1 MNKPKKHNTMKTLK
15 NFRNTAIMLTLGFY
29 LVAMGLP
36 QTPSSADPSMAAENE
51 FANAGYW
58 IEPVVV
64 TYDANKEFAN
74 AGYWIEPVVVTYDAN
89 KEFAHAG
96 YWIDPVVVTYDA
108 NKEDKTLLA
117 GKGYFIDPVVV
128 LYNPKASTD
137 ETASGDLAL
146 N

>member
-15 NFRNTAIMLTLGFY
+15 IFRNTVIMLTLGFY
-29 LVAMGLP
+29 LIAMGMP

-64 TYDANKEFAN
+64 TYDANKE
-74 AGYWIEPVVVTYDAN
+74 
-89 KEFAHAG
+89 
-96 YWIDPVVVTYDA
+96 
-108 NKEDKTLLA
+108 DKTLLA

-128 LYNPKASTD
+128 TNNPKASPD
-137 ETASGDLAL
+137 ETVSGELAL
-146 N
+146 NE

>member
-15 NFRNTAIMLTLGFY
+15 IFRNTVIMLTLGFY
-29 LVAMGLP
+29 LIAMGMP

-89 KEFAHAG
+89 KE
-96 YWIDPVVVTYDA
+96 
-108 NKEDKTLLA
+108 DKTLLA

-128 LYNPKASTD
+128 TNNPKASPD
-137 ETASGDLAL
+137 ETVSGELAL
-146 N
+146 NE

>member
-1 MNKPKKHNTMKTLK
+1 MKTLK
-15 NFRNTAIMLTLGFY
+15 TYRNTAIMLILGFS
-29 LVAMGLP
+29 LMAMSTP
-36 QTPSSADPSMAAENE
+36 QTPANNDPSEATENE
-51 FANAGYW
+51 YANAGYW

-64 TYDANKEFAN
+64 TYDANKEFAD

-89 KEFAHAG
+89 KEFADAG

-128 LYNPKASTD
+128 TYNPKASSD
-137 ETASGDLAL
+137 ELASGDLAL
-146 N
+146 NQ